1 MVNTILK
8 EADLLSSITYNNQR
22 LGLNKSE
29 WLTIREWD
37 CPNCQAHL
45 DRNTNAARNILASR
59 LATL

>member
-1 MVNTILK
+1 M
-8 EADLLSSITYNNQR
+8 SSITYNNQR